1 MGSGTSSSSWKNI
14 CITKILI
21 KQSTLLHNDKISD
34 FTSQDTCI
42 CNEDDIISYL
52 LSVDSVSLSSIRSQP
67 LSQLLQLL
75 HICRSLCQSV
85 LGSKGVSVFYS
96 LVNSLLELLLPSG
109 QVIGRL
115 GLYSEVGI
123 RINCWRMV
131 E

>member
-1 MGSGTSSSSWKNI
+1 M
-14 CITKILI
+14 
-21 KQSTLLHNDKISD
+21 TLKSH
-34 FTSQDTCI
+34 DTCI
-42 CNEDDIISYL
+42 CNEDDIISHL

-75 HICRSLCQSV
+75 HICRSLCQPI

-96 LVNSLLELLLPSG
+96 LVNSLLELFLPSG

-123 RINCWRMV
+123 RINC
-131 E
+131 